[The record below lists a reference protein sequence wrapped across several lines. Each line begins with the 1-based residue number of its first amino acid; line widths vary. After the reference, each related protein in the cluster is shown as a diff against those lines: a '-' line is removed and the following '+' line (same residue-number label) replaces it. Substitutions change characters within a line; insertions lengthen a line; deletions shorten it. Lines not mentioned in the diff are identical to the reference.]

1 MLSEVAA
8 STKRPRTPKQQD
20 RAARI
25 LDSARRAFAENPF
38 DEVLMEDVAR
48 QAGVGKG
55 TIYRY
60 FPDKES
66 LYFAVIFQGI
76 EELKEQIRSVLTIQS
91 QLEIKIR
98 ELIGTLVAFFQQ
110 NRFFFRLMNL
120 EDGKVGGESRPNR
133 QQWHRERADLIDAI
147 AAVLEYG
154 RDTGALDIVYPRT
167 EAQILLGM
175 VRSVLRHNEEDLAV
189 QQMADEIARIF
200 FSGVSYR

>member
-1 MLSEVAA
+1 MPEAA
-8 STKRPRTPKQQD
+8 ESSKRPRTPKQQD

-38 DEVLMEDVAR
+38 DEVLMEDMAR
-48 QAGVGKG
+48 QASVGKG

-76 EELKEQIRSVLTIQS
+76 EELKEQIRSVFTTQS
-91 QLEIKIR
+91 HLVEVKIR
-98 ELIGTLVAFFQQ
+98 NLIGTLIAFFQQ

-133 QQWHRERADLIDAI
+133 QQWHRERADLIDGI
-147 AAVLEYG
+147 AEVLEYG
-154 RDTGALDIVYPRT
+154 RDTGTLDIVYPRT
-167 EAQILLGM
+167 GAQILLGM

-200 FSGVSYR
+200 FRGVSYR

>member
-1 MLSEVAA
+1 MISEVAE

-91 QLEIKIR
+91 QLERKIR

-175 VRSVLRHNEEDLAV
+175 VRSVLRHNEEGLAV

>member
-1 MLSEVAA
+1 MMPEVAE
-8 STKRPRTPKQQD
+8 SSKRPRTPKQQD

-38 DEVLMEDVAR
+38 DEVLIEDVAR
-48 QAGVGKG
+48 QASVGKG

-98 ELIGTLVAFFQQ
+98 ELIATLVAFYQQ

-133 QQWHRERADLIDAI
+133 QRWHRERADLIDAI

-167 EAQILLGM
+167 GAQILLGM

>member
-1 MLSEVAA
+1 MISEVAE

-38 DEVLMEDVAR
+38 DEVLIEDVAR

-110 NRFFFRLMNL
+110 NRFFFRLM
-120 EDGKVGGESRPNR
+120 RC
-133 QQWHRERADLIDAI
+133 QAHRK
-147 AAVLEYG
+147 
-154 RDTGALDIVYPRT
+154 
-167 EAQILLGM
+167 
-175 VRSVLRHNEEDLAV
+175 
-189 QQMADEIARIF
+189 
-200 FSGVSYR
+200 

>member
-1 MLSEVAA
+1 MMPEVAE
-8 STKRPRTPKQQD
+8 SSKRPRTPKQQD

-38 DEVLMEDVAR
+38 DEVLIEDVAR
-48 QAGVGKG
+48 QASVGKG

-98 ELIGTLVAFFQQ
+98 ELIATLVAFFQQ

>member
-1 MLSEVAA
+1 MMPEVAE
-8 STKRPRTPKQQD
+8 SSKRPWTPKQQD

-38 DEVLMEDVAR
+38 DEVLIEDVAR
-48 QAGVGKG
+48 QASVGKG

-98 ELIGTLVAFFQQ
+98 ELIATLVAFFQQ

>member
-1 MLSEVAA
+1 MPEAA
-8 STKRPRTPKQQD
+8 ESSKRPRTPKQQD

-38 DEVLMEDVAR
+38 DEVLIEDVAR
-48 QAGVGKG
+48 QASVGKG

-76 EELKEQIRSVLTIQS
+76 EELKEQIRSVFTTQS
-91 QLEIKIR
+91 HLVEVKIR
-98 ELIGTLVAFFQQ
+98 NLIGTLIAFFQQ

-133 QQWHRERADLIDAI
+133 QQWHRERADLIDGI
-147 AAVLEYG
+147 AEVLEYG
-154 RDTGALDIVYPRT
+154 RDTGTLDIVYPRT

-200 FSGVSYR
+200 FRGVSYR

>member
-1 MLSEVAA
+1 MLSEVVA